1 MGRKERR
8 DMAEI
13 RSIKDAFR
21 DPLIIA
27 LVLVGIAGVLW
38 GAVSSIRS
46 HYQNSQQVRATNQ
59 PPAEDKPQS
68 TQSQSQAPITE
79 PSIKAPATGETT
91 EPAAPA
97 APAAEEPAAPEAP
110 AAEEPA
116 AAPAAEEPAAP
127 EAPAAEE
134 PAAPAAPPTAEEPAA
149 ETPAAPEAAP
159 PAETPPAAEAEPAPS
174 EPSMGEP
181 PSPSQPQPVYP
192 DGLPPTP

>member
-1 MGRKERR
+1 
-8 DMAEI
+8 MAEI

-46 HYQNSQQVRATNQ
+46 HYQNSQEVRATNQ
-59 PPAEDKPQS
+59 APADDKPQS
-68 TQSQSQAPITE
+68 TQSQSQAPAITE

-91 EPAAPA
+91 ESAAP
-97 APAAEEPAAPEAP
+97 
-110 AAEEPA
+110 

-134 PAAPAAPPTAEEPAA
+134 PAAPAAPPPAEVPAA

-159 PAETPPAAEAEPAPS
+159 PAETPPGAEAEPAPS
-174 EPSMGEP
+174 EPSISATACRGTCGGNA
-181 PSPSQPQPVYP
+181 SCTGSSAGR
-192 DGLPPTP
+192 DAASG